1 MIIINQ
7 EQGNPKSEV
16 VSKNDA
22 KLADTTR
29 VTPYDRNSKQ
39 KNWNNHML
47 AATSKPSSK
56 QPLRNP
62 PVTRSICKIADPD
75 PKDLLKNELLKG

>member
-1 MIIINQ
+1 MMIIINQ

-16 VSKNDA
+16 ASKNDA

-47 AATSKPSSK
+47 AATSKPQANSPCEILQLPGLYVK
-56 QPLRNP
+56 LQTQIL
-62 PVTRSICKIADPD
+62 KIY
-75 PKDLLKNELLKG
+75 

>member
-1 MIIINQ
+1 MMIIINQ

-29 VTPYDRNSKQ
+29 VMPYDRNSKQ

-56 QPLRNP
+56 
-62 PVTRSICKIADPD
+62 
-75 PKDLLKNELLKG
+75 

>member
-1 MIIINQ
+1 MMIIINQ

-56 QPLRNP
+56 
-62 PVTRSICKIADPD
+62 
-75 PKDLLKNELLKG
+75 